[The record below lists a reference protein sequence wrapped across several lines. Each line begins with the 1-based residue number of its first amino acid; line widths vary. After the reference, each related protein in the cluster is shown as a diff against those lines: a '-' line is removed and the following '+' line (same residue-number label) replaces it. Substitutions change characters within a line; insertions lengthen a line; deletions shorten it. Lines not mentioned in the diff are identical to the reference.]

1 MRIFQP
7 PSHRDHHGA
16 AGSAKAGAASKGTPL
31 GRFWIQP
38 FIQGRIIPLTIIDH
52 HWYELLV
59 HITWVPLLLR
69 WACAYSLF
77 RGMLLRTLSWPRLS
91 KCRRSLFCL
100 YQWHRHECGMMIP
113 VCEHILAGHI
123 ICMSSNATTL
133 HCFHAMKVRKN
144 SGVKLTNVSGGRAK
158 TSRYDFMLSCPL
170 PIWIHILNGL
180 TESWQEILICD
191 CKTHAWAHSFP

>member
-38 FIQGRIIPLTIIDH
+38 LIQGWIIPLTIIDMSCWFTSLGCH
-52 HWYELLV
+52 FCYVELGL
-59 HITWVPLLLR
+59 T
-69 WACAYSLF
+69 AYSGVCCCEL
-77 RGMLLRTLSWPRLS
+77 
-91 KCRRSLFCL
+91 CL
-100 YQWHRHECGMMIP
+100 GHRHECGMMIP

-123 ICMSSNATTL
+123 ICMSSNAATL

-144 SGVKLTNVSGGRAK
+144 SGVKWTKVSGGRAK
-158 TSRYDFMLSCPL
+158 TSRYDFMLPCRL

-191 CKTHAWAHSFP
+191 CKTHARAHSFP

>member
-59 HITWVPLLLR
+59 HITWVPFLLR
-69 WACAYSLF
+69 WAWAYSLF
-77 RGMLLRTLSWPRLS
+77 RGMLLRTLSWPSPWVWHDDSSLRAYFGWSYHMYEL
-91 KCRRSLFCL
+91 KCGYITLFSCHESQEK
-100 YQWHRHECGMMIP
+100 QWGEIDKRIWWPGQNIQIWFH
-113 VCEHILAGHI
+113 VV
-123 ICMSSNATTL
+123 MSFADMDPYPEWLN
-133 HCFHAMKVRKN
+133 
-144 SGVKLTNVSGGRAK
+144 GKLTGNP
-158 TSRYDFMLSCPL
+158 DMWL
-170 PIWIHILNGL
+170 
-180 TESWQEILICD
+180 
-191 CKTHAWAHSFP
+191 